1 MSTAQSKARSKGER
15 KYRAAGAREQR
26 SAPPRR
32 AVSETG
38 DPRIGE
44 KLRLRRKVRRLSLQ
58 SVAAASGISIGQLS
72 QIERGISA
80 PSLRSLR
87 QICQALDMPMGW
99 LFDGAGGAREGD
111 GGMIV
116 RAAERRAI
124 ALGSDSMV
132 KELLTPDAC
141 TQIQMMRILIRP
153 GGASGEAPYTTRGG
167 ARCATVLQGTLGI
180 EVDGRS
186 HLLEAGDTFA
196 FEATHDLRFWC
207 EGSGPCEVIWAVT
220 PAIY

>member
-1 MSTAQSKARSKGER
+1 MSTAQSKAEAKAPRKKESER
-15 KYRAAGAREQR
+15 RAA
-26 SAPPRR
+26 
-32 AVSETG
+32 TG
-38 DPRIGE
+38 EAGDARIGE

-58 SVAAASGISIGQLS
+58 AVADASGISIGQLS

-87 QICQALDMPMGW
+87 QVCQALDMPMGW
-99 LFDGAGGAREGD
+99 LFDAAGGSSPEDEGI
-111 GGMIV
+111 IV
-116 RAAERRAI
+116 RAAGRRAI

-132 KELLTPDAC
+132 KELMTPDAC

-153 GGASGEAPYTTRGG
+153 GGASGDAPYATRGG
-167 ARCATVLQGTLGI
+167 ARCATVLRGTLGI

-186 HLLEAGDTFA
+186 HLLEVGDTFA

-220 PAIY
+220 PALY